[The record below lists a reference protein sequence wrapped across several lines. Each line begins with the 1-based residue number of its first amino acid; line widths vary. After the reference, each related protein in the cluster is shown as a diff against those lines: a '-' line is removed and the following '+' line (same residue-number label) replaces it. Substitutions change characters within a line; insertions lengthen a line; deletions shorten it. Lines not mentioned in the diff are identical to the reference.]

1 MEVINIKG
9 TDDTPS
15 VTMDKDNG
23 VFLIQGRSLPED
35 VTLFYQP
42 ILDWIAEYGNQTNDH
57 TDMTFKLEYFNTA
70 SSKVLLDVLLKFE
83 EIKNNGSDVTIKW
96 CYREDEEDIK
106 EAGEEYEDIV
116 EVPFEYC
123 ECDEDWNVK

>member
-1 MEVINIKG
+1 MEVINITG
-9 TDDTPS
+9 TEDTPA
-15 VTMDKDNG
+15 VVLDKDKG
-23 VFLIQGRSLPED
+23 EFLIQGRSLPED
-35 VTLFYQP
+35 VTLFYGP
-42 ILDWIAEYGNQTNDH
+42 VLDWIEKYGEEPNDK
-57 TDMTFKLEYFNTA
+57 TDMVFKLEYFNTA

-83 EIKNNGSDVTIKW
+83 ELKEKTDVKIKW

-123 ECDEDWNVK
+123 ECDEDWNIK

>member
-1 MEVINIKG
+1 MEVINITG
-9 TDDTPS
+9 TEDTPS

-23 VFLIQGRSLPED
+23 IFLIQGRSLPED
-35 VTLFYQP
+35 VTLFYGP
-42 ILDWIAEYGNQTNDH
+42 VLDWIEQYGEDPNEK

-83 EIKNNGSDVTIKW
+83 ELKEKTDVTIKW

-123 ECDEDWNVK
+123 ECNEDWSLK